1 MRRKMIKKT
10 YTSSDKAVIAL
21 EALKG
26 NMTINEIT
34 KKYGVHA
41 TQINHWKNQL
51 KEGVGDIFAN
61 TRIRIDEEREQLIG
75 ELYKKIGQLEIERDW
90 LKKKSEIF
98 GRGKKE
104 TN

>member
-1 MRRKMIKKT
+1 MNQKSIKKF
-10 YTSSDKAVIAL
+10 YSSSDKAVIAL

-26 NMTINEIT
+26 NTTINEIT
-34 KKYGVHA
+34 KKYGVHS
-41 TQINHWKNQL
+41 TQINRWKNQL
-51 KEGVGDIFAN
+51 KEGVADIFAN
-61 TRIRIDEEREQLIG
+61 SKVKIDEEREQLIG

-98 GRGKKE
+98 GRGKKK